1 LPEIVLTG
9 EDGRN
14 GGDGLCRRGS
24 RSAILLPHD
33 ERRFSRFPPI
43 DHHGE
48 TMRKQSARPLGSAL
62 AVCAAF
68 WAGTTARAADDS
80 PAPVRLD
87 PDKIAGLGLTAI
99 PPDAY
104 QEILVAG
111 TLNMRVA
118 SLFEGKEL
126 RVSIFESTPA
136 KTSHRTR
143 PTDVDEFVYVL
154 SGKLILTEPDGKVHE
169 YLPGD
174 SLVLPVGYKGTWEMQ
189 GNYRELV
196 VLAQKGD

>member
-1 LPEIVLTG
+1 
-9 EDGRN
+9 
-14 GGDGLCRRGS
+14 
-24 RSAILLPHD
+24 
-33 ERRFSRFPPI
+33 
-43 DHHGE
+43 
-48 TMRKQSARPLGSAL
+48 MRKVSTSAL
-62 AVCAAF
+62 GGALALYATIWVGTAAL
-68 WAGTTARAADDS
+68 ADDS

-104 QEILVAG
+104 ADILVG
-111 TLNMRVA
+111 GELNMRVA
-118 SLFEGKEL
+118 TLFEGEEL

-136 KTSHRTR
+136 KTDHRTR

-169 YLPGD
+169 FTPGD
-174 SLVLPVGYKGTWEMQ
+174 SLVLPIGYTGTWEMQ

-196 VLAQKGD
+196 VLMQKGD